1 MQMSP
6 THNCL
11 ETMPEVRALAAEP
24 HSGKEEEE
32 EKEEEGGSEGAGKEL
47 QGVMEGWVTVP

>member
-24 HSGKEEEE
+24 HSGKKEE
-32 EKEEEGGSEGAGKEL
+32 EKEEEGNSEGAGKEP
-47 QGVMEGWVTVP
+47 QGVMEAAQFS